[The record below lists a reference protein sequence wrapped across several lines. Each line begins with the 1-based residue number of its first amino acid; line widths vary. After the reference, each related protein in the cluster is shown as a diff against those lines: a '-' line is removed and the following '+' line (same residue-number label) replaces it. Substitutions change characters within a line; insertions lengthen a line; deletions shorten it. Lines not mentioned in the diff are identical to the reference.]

1 MQKAYDKQLYLPQRQ
16 QFIING
22 LSYTTTMNER
32 LPYLRPHK
40 QLLLDLKLT
49 ATTQVKVILRSYPQ
63 VSLKDFQVYLDRNN
77 GERRMKW
84 R

>member
-1 MQKAYDKQLYLPQRQ
+1 
-16 QFIING
+16 
-22 LSYTTTMNER
+22 MNER

-84 R
+84 RWTRKMHKKELLHTFEDGGDVLILS